1 MNLVNFMEEAA
12 RRSLE
17 EMLVEPVY
25 KGVNLSEK
33 EKLDILA
40 IVLNRLPPK
49 YLVTERGYLFTRL
62 EELRQQ
68 FKTDLLVELARAIEH
83 VRQNPRG

>member
-17 EMLVEPVY
+17 EILVEPAF
-25 KGVNLSEK
+25 KDINLSEK
-33 EKLDILA
+33 ERLDILA

-49 YLVTERGYLFTRL
+49 YHVTERGYLFTRL

-68 FKTDLLVELARAIEH
+68 FKTDLLVELARAIDH